1 MDSTASLK
9 DIVYDAVLDS
19 IIKDEYKP
27 GRILNEKEL
36 VAKFGFSKS
45 PVREALVS
53 LCNEEILKNIPRCGY
68 EVVKLTRQD
77 IEDILQFR
85 LVLESGSLA
94 FSCDKITQEQLDTL
108 LALNALCCDA
118 SEGTDMWSHW
128 EHNKE
133 FHLQLISFANN
144 SYAYHALARSMDI
157 LKRAYAQFYWNRW
170 NNFVVASD
178 MKSHTPLIN
187 ALKEHNLAA
196 AQQCIA
202 DDLQDFGY

>member
-9 DIVYDAVLDS
+9 DIVYASVLDS
-19 IIKDEYKP
+19 IITDEYKP

-68 EVVKLTRQD
+68 EVIKLTRQD
-77 IEDILQFR
+77 IEEILQFR

-94 FSCDKITQEQLDTL
+94 FSIDKITSEQIDTL
-108 LALNALCCDA
+108 LALNALCCDSSA
-118 SEGTDMWSHW
+118 GTDMWSHW
-128 EHNKE
+128 EHNKD
-133 FHLQLISFANN
+133 FHLQLISYANN

-178 MKSHTPLIN
+178 MKSHLPLIN
-187 ALKEHNLAA
+187 ALREHHLAA
-196 AQQCIA
+196 AKSCIA
-202 DDLQDFGY
+202 ADLQDFGY

>member
-187 ALKEHNLAA
+187 ALKEHNLTA